1 VRSGFVTIIGR
12 PNAGKSTLLNS
23 LVGEK
28 LAIVTHKA
36 QTTRSRITGI
46 VNVKRKSKHPAG
58 QLVFVDTPGVHK
70 PADQL
75 NKRMM
80 QEVYD
85 SLEGCDLILLIVDVT
100 QKFGTGDEFVLEI
113 VKRAKASA
121 SSRSG
126 VDSRVPAS
134 ASSRSGVDSRVPAS
148 ASSRSGVD
156 SRVPATFLLLNKID
170 LFEKTKLL
178 AVIEAWSQRFEFA
191 QIIPISAEK
200 ELGKEELLAAVVNA
214 LPEGPKYFPED
225 QITDQPERFIVAELI
240 REQILINT
248 AQEVPYASG
257 VLIEKFEEGSKLSR
271 ISAVIFVEREGQK
284 AIIIGK
290 QGAMLKHIGTRAR
303 QQIERIL
310 GVKVFLELFV
320 KVREGWRDNVRDVDE
335 AIDWRKQLES
345 LNTRLSDKDE
355 KPEPRKLPAKNP
367 KISKAKV
374 QE

>member
-46 VNVKRKSKHPAG
+46 VNVKRKGKRPAG
-58 QLVFVDTPGVHK
+58 QVVFVDTPGVHK
-70 PADQL
+70 PEDQL

-85 SLEGCDLILLIVDVT
+85 SLEGCDLLLLIVDVT
-100 QKFGTGDEFVLEI
+100 QKFGTGDEFVLDI
-113 VKRAKASA
+113 VKRAKLK
-121 SSRSG
+121 
-126 VDSRVPAS
+126 
-134 ASSRSGVDSRVPAS
+134 
-148 ASSRSGVD
+148 
-156 SRVPATFLLLNKID
+156 TFLLLNKID

-178 AVIEAWSQRFEFA
+178 PTIEAWSQRFEFA
-191 QIIPISAEK
+191 QIVPISAAK
-200 ELGKEELLAAVVNA
+200 EQGKEELLTSVINA

-257 VLIEKFEEGSKLSR
+257 VLIEKFEEGKKLYR
-271 ISAVIFVEREGQK
+271 ISAIIFVEREGQK
-284 AIIIGK
+284 AIVIGK
-290 QGAMLKHIGTRAR
+290 QGSMLKHIGTRAR

-320 KVREGWRDNVRDVDE
+320 KVREGWRDNVHAVDE
-335 AIDWRKQLES
+335 AIDWRKQVEA
-345 LNTRLSDKDE
+345 LNTRLSDGNE
-355 KPEPRKLPAKNP
+355 KPESGKTRDR
-367 KISKAKV
+367 KAKPQKAEA
-374 QE
+374 QES

>member
-1 VRSGFVTIIGR
+1 MHSGFVTIIGR

-46 VNVKRKSKHPAG
+46 VNAKRKGKRPAG
-58 QLVFVDTPGVHK
+58 QVIFVDTPGVHK
-70 PADQL
+70 PEDQL

-100 QKFGTGDEFVLEI
+100 QKFGTGDEFVLDI
-113 VKRAKASA
+113 VKRAKAK
-121 SSRSG
+121 
-126 VDSRVPAS
+126 
-134 ASSRSGVDSRVPAS
+134 
-148 ASSRSGVD
+148 
-156 SRVPATFLLLNKID
+156 TFLLLNKID

-178 AVIEAWSQRFEFA
+178 PVIELWTQRFDFA

-200 ELGKEELLAAVVNA
+200 ELGKEELLTAVVNA

-257 VLIEKFEEGSKLSR
+257 VLIEKFEEGKKLSR

-284 AIIIGK
+284 AIVIGK

-303 QQIERIL
+303 QQIERVL

-320 KVREGWRDNVRDVDE
+320 KVREGWRDNVHDVDE
-335 AIDWRKQLES
+335 AIDWRKQIES
-345 LNTRLSDKDE
+345 LNTRLSDKDDRE
-355 KPEPRKLPAKNP
+355 ELKIRKEAARKAKPP
-367 KISKAKV
+367 KVKV
-374 QE
+374 QES

>member
-1 VRSGFVTIIGR
+1 VHSGFVTILGR

-46 VNVKRKSKHPAG
+46 VNVKRTGKHPAG

-70 PADQL
+70 PDDQL

-100 QKFGTGDEFVLEI
+100 QKFGTGDEFVLDI
-113 VKRAKASA
+113 VKRAKAK
-121 SSRSG
+121 
-126 VDSRVPAS
+126 
-134 ASSRSGVDSRVPAS
+134 
-148 ASSRSGVD
+148 
-156 SRVPATFLLLNKID
+156 TFLLLNKID

-178 AVIEAWSQRFEFA
+178 PVIETWTQRFDFA

-200 ELGKEELLAAVVNA
+200 EIGKEELLTAVVNA

-257 VLIEKFEEGSKLSR
+257 VLIEKFEEGKKLSR

-284 AIIIGK
+284 AIVIGK

-335 AIDWRKQLES
+335 AIDWRKQVQA

-355 KPEPRKLPAKNP
+355 KPAPRKMPGQKP
-367 KISKAKV
+367 KAPGKLSS
-374 QE
+374 

>member
-1 VRSGFVTIIGR
+1 VHSGFVTIIGR

-46 VNVKRKSKHPAG
+46 VNVKRKARRPAG
-58 QLVFVDTPGVHK
+58 QAVFVDTPGVHK
-70 PADQL
+70 PEDQL
-75 NKRMM
+75 NRRMM

-100 QKFGTGDEFVLEI
+100 QKFGTGDEFVLDI
-113 VKRAKASA
+113 VKRAKAK
-121 SSRSG
+121 
-126 VDSRVPAS
+126 
-134 ASSRSGVDSRVPAS
+134 
-148 ASSRSGVD
+148 
-156 SRVPATFLLLNKID
+156 TFLLLNKID

-178 AVIEAWSQRFEFA
+178 PAIEAWSERFSFA

-200 ELGKEELLAAVVNA
+200 ELGKEELLNAVVNA

-225 QITDQPERFIVAELI
+225 QITDQPERFIVAEFI

-257 VLIEKFEEGSKLSR
+257 VLIEKFEEGKKLSR

-320 KVREGWRDNVRDVDE
+320 KVREGWRDNVHDVDE
-335 AIDWRKQLES
+335 AIDWRKQIAS

-355 KPEPRKLPAKNP
+355 KPEGRKPSRKP
-367 KISKAKV
+367 KVSKSEARK
-374 QE
+374 E

>member
-1 VRSGFVTIIGR
+1 VHSGFVTIIGR

-46 VNVKRKSKHPAG
+46 VNVKRKAKRPAG
-58 QLVFVDTPGVHK
+58 QVVFVDTPGVHK
-70 PADQL
+70 PEDQL

-100 QKFGTGDEFVLEI
+100 QKFGTGDEFVLDI
-113 VKRAKASA
+113 VKRAK
-121 SSRSG
+121 
-126 VDSRVPAS
+126 VK
-134 ASSRSGVDSRVPAS
+134 
-148 ASSRSGVD
+148 
-156 SRVPATFLLLNKID
+156 TFLLLNKID

-178 AVIEAWSQRFEFA
+178 PTIEDWSKRFEFA
-191 QIIPISAEK
+191 QIVPISAEK
-200 ELGKEELLAAVVNA
+200 ELGKEELLTAVVNA

-257 VLIEKFEEGSKLSR
+257 VLIEKFEEGTRLSR

-284 AIIIGK
+284 GIIIGK

-320 KVREGWRDNVRDVDE
+320 KVREGWRDNVHDVDE
-335 AIDWRKQLES
+335 AIDWRKQVEA

-355 KPEPRKLPAKNP
+355 KTESRKAPARK
-367 KISKAKV
+367 SKPQKTKAQKS
-374 QE
+374 

>member
-1 VRSGFVTIIGR
+1 M
-12 PNAGKSTLLNS
+12 
-23 LVGEK
+23 
-28 LAIVTHKA
+28 
-36 QTTRSRITGI
+36 
-46 VNVKRKSKHPAG
+46 
-58 QLVFVDTPGVHK
+58 HK
-70 PADQL
+70 PEDQL

-113 VKRAKASA
+113 VKRAK
-121 SSRSG
+121 
-126 VDSRVPAS
+126 VK
-134 ASSRSGVDSRVPAS
+134 
-148 ASSRSGVD
+148 
-156 SRVPATFLLLNKID
+156 TFLLLNKID

-178 AVIEAWSQRFEFA
+178 PVIEAWSARFNFA
-191 QIIPISAEK
+191 QIVPISAEK
-200 ELGKEELLAAVVNA
+200 ELGKEELLTAVVNA

-225 QITDQPERFIVAELI
+225 QITDQPERFIAAELI

-257 VLIEKFEEGSKLSR
+257 VLIEKFEEGTRLSK

-290 QGAMLKHIGTRAR
+290 QGSMLKHIGTRAR

-335 AIDWRKQLES
+335 AIDWRKQLQP
-345 LNTRLSDKDE
+345 LNTRLSDKNE
-355 KPEPRKLPAKNP
+355 RESVIPERRKSAAK
-367 KISKAKV
+367 KARPG
-374 QE
+374 EA

>member
-1 VRSGFVTIIGR
+1 MRSGFVTIIGR

-46 VNVKRKSKHPAG
+46 VNVKRQGKRPAG
-58 QLVFVDTPGVHK
+58 QIVFVDTPGVHK
-70 PADQL
+70 PEDQL

-100 QKFGTGDEFVLEI
+100 QKFGTGDEFVLDI
-113 VKRAKASA
+113 VKRAK
-121 SSRSG
+121 
-126 VDSRVPAS
+126 VK
-134 ASSRSGVDSRVPAS
+134 
-148 ASSRSGVD
+148 
-156 SRVPATFLLLNKID
+156 TFLLLNKID

-178 AVIEAWSQRFEFA
+178 PAIEAWSQRFEFA
-191 QIIPISAEK
+191 QIVPISAEK
-200 ELGKEELLAAVVNA
+200 EIGKEELLTSVANA

-257 VLIEKFEEGSKLSR
+257 VLIEKFEEGKKLSR

-284 AIIIGK
+284 AIVIGK
-290 QGAMLKHIGTRAR
+290 QGSMLKHIGTRAR

-310 GVKVFLELFV
+310 GVKIYLELFV
-320 KVREGWRDNVRDVDE
+320 KVREGWRDNVHDVDE
-335 AIDWRKQLES
+335 AIDWRKQVEA
-345 LNTRLSDKDE
+345 LNTRLSDKDKEE
-355 KPEPRKLPAKNP
+355 KPERKPAK
-367 KISKAKV
+367 KAKDRKPEV
-374 QE
+374 QG

>member
-1 VRSGFVTIIGR
+1 MRSGFVTIIGR

-46 VNVKRKSKHPAG
+46 VNVKRKGKRPAG
-58 QLVFVDTPGVHK
+58 QVVFVDTPGVHK

-75 NKRMM
+75 NRRMM

-100 QKFGTGDEFVLEI
+100 QKFGTGDEFVLDI

-121 SSRSG
+121 NGSTG
-126 VDSRVPAS
+126 
-134 ASSRSGVDSRVPAS
+134 
-148 ASSRSGVD
+148 

-178 AVIEAWSQRFEFA
+178 PAIEAWSARFDFA
-191 QIIPISAEK
+191 QIVPISAEK
-200 ELGKEELLAAVVNA
+200 ELGKDELLTAVVNA

-257 VLIEKFEEGSKLSR
+257 VRIEKFEEGTRLSK

-310 GVKVFLELFV
+310 GVKVYLELFV
-320 KVREGWRDNVRDVDE
+320 KVREGWRDNALDVDE

-355 KPEPRKLPAKNP
+355 KTGHSKPAK
-367 KISKAKV
+367 KLKTGQAKT
-374 QE
+374 QES

>member
-1 VRSGFVTIIGR
+1 MHSGFVTIIGR

-36 QTTRSRITGI
+36 QTTRNRITGI
-46 VNVKRKSKHPAG
+46 VNVKRKGKRPAG
-58 QLVFVDTPGVHK
+58 QVVFVDTPGVHK

-85 SLEGCDLILLIVDVT
+85 SLEGCDLVLLIVDVT
-100 QKFGTGDEFVLEI
+100 QKFGTGDEFVLDI
-113 VKRAKASA
+113 VKRAK
-121 SSRSG
+121 
-126 VDSRVPAS
+126 VK
-134 ASSRSGVDSRVPAS
+134 
-148 ASSRSGVD
+148 
-156 SRVPATFLLLNKID
+156 TFLLLNKID

-178 AVIEAWSQRFEFA
+178 PTIELWSQRFDFA

-200 ELGKEELLAAVVNA
+200 EFGKEELLTAVVNT

-257 VLIEKFEEGSKLSR
+257 VLIERFEEGTKLSK
-271 ISAVIFVEREGQK
+271 ISAVIFVERDGQK
-284 AIIIGK
+284 AIVIGK
-290 QGAMLKHIGTRAR
+290 QGSMLKHIGTRAR

-320 KVREGWRDNVRDVDE
+320 KVREGWRDNPQQVDE

-355 KPEPRKLPAKNP
+355 LPAKGTKAP
-367 KISKAKV
+367 PKAKA
-374 QE
+374 QKS

>member
-1 VRSGFVTIIGR
+1 VHSGFVTIIGR

-46 VNVKRKSKHPAG
+46 VNVKRKGKRPAG
-58 QLVFVDTPGVHK
+58 QVVFVDTPGVHK
-70 PADQL
+70 PEDQL

-85 SLEGCDLILLIVDVT
+85 SLEGCDLVLLIVDVT
-100 QKFGTGDEFVLEI
+100 QKFGTGDEFVLDI
-113 VKRAKASA
+113 VKRAK
-121 SSRSG
+121 
-126 VDSRVPAS
+126 VK
-134 ASSRSGVDSRVPAS
+134 
-148 ASSRSGVD
+148 
-156 SRVPATFLLLNKID
+156 TFLLLNKID

-178 AVIEAWSQRFEFA
+178 PVIELWTQRFDFA

-200 ELGKEELLAAVVNA
+200 ELGKEELLTAVVNA

-257 VLIEKFEEGSKLSR
+257 VLIEKFEEGKKLSR

-284 AIIIGK
+284 AIVIGK

-320 KVREGWRDNVRDVDE
+320 KVREGWRDNVHDVDE
-335 AIDWRKQLES
+335 AIDWRKQVES
-345 LNTRLSDKDE
+345 LNTRLSDKDDRE
-355 KPEPRKLPAKNP
+355 NSKIRKAPAGKSKPQ
-367 KISKAKV
+367 KAKA
-374 QE
+374 QES

>member
-46 VNVKRKSKHPAG
+46 VNVKRTSKHLAG

-70 PADQL
+70 PEDQL

-100 QKFGTGDEFVLEI
+100 QKFGTGDEFVLDI

-121 SSRSG
+121 SGRSG
-126 VDSRVPAS
+126 IGNRVPA
-134 ASSRSGVDSRVPAS
+134 A
-148 ASSRSGVD
+148 
-156 SRVPATFLLLNKID
+156 FLLLNKID

-178 AVIEAWSQRFEFA
+178 AVIEAWSQRLDFA

-200 ELGKEELLAAVVNA
+200 ELGKQELITAVVNA

-257 VLIEKFEEGSKLSR
+257 VLIEKFEEDKKLSR

-284 AIIIGK
+284 AIVIGK

-345 LNTRLSDKDE
+345 LNTRLSDKDDTNE
-355 KPEPRKLPAKNP
+355 RRKTPARKPKTSRAKTQP
-367 KISKAKV
+367 
-374 QE
+374 

>member
-46 VNVKRKSKHPAG
+46 VNVKRKGKRPAG

-70 PADQL
+70 PEDQL

-85 SLEGCDLILLIVDVT
+85 SIEGCDLILLIVDVT
-100 QKFGTGDEFVLEI
+100 QRFGTGDEFVLDI
-113 VKRAKASA
+113 VKRAK
-121 SSRSG
+121 
-126 VDSRVPAS
+126 VK
-134 ASSRSGVDSRVPAS
+134 
-148 ASSRSGVD
+148 
-156 SRVPATFLLLNKID
+156 TFLLLNKID

-178 AVIEAWSQRFEFA
+178 AVIEAWSQRFDFA
-191 QIIPISAEK
+191 QIVPISAEK
-200 ELGKEELLAAVVNA
+200 ELGKEELLTAVVNA

-257 VLIEKFEEGSKLSR
+257 VLIEKFEEGKKLSK

-284 AIIIGK
+284 AIVIGK

-320 KVREGWRDNVRDVDE
+320 KVREGWRDNVHDVDE
-335 AIDWRKQLES
+335 AIDWRKQLQS
-345 LNTRLSDKDE
+345 LNTRLSDSAGRE
-355 KPEPRKLPAKNP
+355 EAASRKAAARKA
-367 KISKAKV
+367 KISRVKTED
-374 QE
+374 QP

>member
-46 VNVKRKSKHPAG
+46 VNVKRKARRPAG
-58 QLVFVDTPGVHK
+58 QVVFVDTPGVHK
-70 PADQL
+70 PEDQL

-100 QKFGTGDEFVLEI
+100 QKFGTGDEFVLDI
-113 VKRAKASA
+113 VKRAK
-121 SSRSG
+121 
-126 VDSRVPAS
+126 VK
-134 ASSRSGVDSRVPAS
+134 
-148 ASSRSGVD
+148 
-156 SRVPATFLLLNKID
+156 TFLLLNKID

-178 AVIEAWSQRFEFA
+178 PAIETWSQRFEFA
-191 QIIPISAEK
+191 QIVPISAEK
-200 ELGKEELLAAVVNA
+200 EYGKEELLTSVVNA

-257 VLIEKFEEGSKLSR
+257 VLIEKFEEGARLYR

-284 AIIIGK
+284 AIVIGK
-290 QGAMLKHIGTRAR
+290 QGSMLKHIGTRAR

-320 KVREGWRDNVRDVDE
+320 KVREGWRDNVHDVDE
-335 AIDWRKQLES
+335 AIDWRKQVES
-345 LNTRLSDKDE
+345 LNTRLSDKDKE
-355 KPEPRKLPAKNP
+355 SENRKAPGRKPKE
-367 KISKAKV
+367 SKAKA
-374 QE
+374 QK

>member
-1 VRSGFVTIIGR
+1 MRSGFVTIIGR

-46 VNVKRKSKHPAG
+46 VNVKRKGKRPAG
-58 QLVFVDTPGVHK
+58 QIVFVDTPGVHK
-70 PADQL
+70 PEDQL

-100 QKFGTGDEFVLEI
+100 QKFGTGDEFVLDI
-113 VKRAKASA
+113 VKRAK
-121 SSRSG
+121 
-126 VDSRVPAS
+126 VK
-134 ASSRSGVDSRVPAS
+134 
-148 ASSRSGVD
+148 
-156 SRVPATFLLLNKID
+156 TFLLLNKID

-178 AVIEAWSQRFEFA
+178 PAIEAWSQRFEFA
-191 QIIPISAEK
+191 QIVPISAEK
-200 ELGKEELLAAVVNA
+200 EIGKEELLTSVANA

-240 REQILINT
+240 REQILINP

-257 VLIEKFEEGSKLSR
+257 VLIEKFEEGKKLSR

-284 AIIIGK
+284 AIVIGK
-290 QGAMLKHIGTRAR
+290 QGSMLKHIGTRAR

-310 GVKVFLELFV
+310 GVKIYLELFV
-320 KVREGWRDNVRDVDE
+320 KVREGWRDNVHDVDE
-335 AIDWRKQLES
+335 AIDWRKQVEA
-345 LNTRLSDKDE
+345 LNTRLSDKDKEE
-355 KPEPRKLPAKNP
+355 KPERKPAK
-367 KISKAKV
+367 KAKDRKPEV
-374 QE
+374 QG

>member
-46 VNVKRKSKHPAG
+46 VNVKRQGKRPAG
-58 QLVFVDTPGVHK
+58 QIVFVDTPGVHK
-70 PADQL
+70 PEDQL

-100 QKFGTGDEFVLEI
+100 QKFGTGDEFVLDI
-113 VKRAKASA
+113 VKRANVK
-121 SSRSG
+121 
-126 VDSRVPAS
+126 
-134 ASSRSGVDSRVPAS
+134 
-148 ASSRSGVD
+148 
-156 SRVPATFLLLNKID
+156 TFLLLNKID

-178 AVIEAWSQRFEFA
+178 PVIEDWTKRFDFA
-191 QIIPISAEK
+191 QIVPISAEK
-200 ELGKEELLAAVVNA
+200 GLGKEELLTSVANA

-257 VLIEKFEEGSKLSR
+257 VLIEKFEEGKKLSR
-271 ISAVIFVEREGQK
+271 ISAVIFVERDGQK

-290 QGAMLKHIGTRAR
+290 QGSMLKHIGTRAR

-355 KPEPRKLPAKNP
+355 KPAPRKSSPRK
-367 KISKAKV
+367 S
-374 QE
+374 QEQK

>member
-1 VRSGFVTIIGR
+1 VHSGFVTIIGR

-46 VNVKRKSKHPAG
+46 VNVKRKARRPAG
-58 QLVFVDTPGVHK
+58 QVVFVDTPGVHK
-70 PADQL
+70 PEDQL

-100 QKFGTGDEFVLEI
+100 QKFGTGDEFVMDI
-113 VKRAKASA
+113 VKRAKAK
-121 SSRSG
+121 
-126 VDSRVPAS
+126 
-134 ASSRSGVDSRVPAS
+134 
-148 ASSRSGVD
+148 
-156 SRVPATFLLLNKID
+156 TFLLLNKID

-178 AVIEAWSQRFEFA
+178 PVIEAWSQRFSFA

-200 ELGKEELLAAVVNA
+200 ELGKEELLNAVVNA

-257 VLIEKFEEGSKLSR
+257 VRIERFEEGKKLSK
-271 ISAVIFVEREGQK
+271 ISAVIFVERDGQK

-320 KVREGWRDNVRDVDE
+320 KVREGWRDNVHDVDE
-335 AIDWRKQLES
+335 AIDWRKQIAS

-355 KPEPRKLPAKNP
+355 RPDVRKTPARKLKE
-367 KISKAKV
+367 SKAKA

>member
-46 VNVKRKSKHPAG
+46 VNVKRKAKRPAG
-58 QLVFVDTPGVHK
+58 QVVFVDTPGVHK
-70 PADQL
+70 PEDQL

-100 QKFGTGDEFVLEI
+100 QKFGTGDEFVLDI
-113 VKRAKASA
+113 VKRAK
-121 SSRSG
+121 
-126 VDSRVPAS
+126 VK
-134 ASSRSGVDSRVPAS
+134 
-148 ASSRSGVD
+148 
-156 SRVPATFLLLNKID
+156 TFLLLNKID

-178 AVIEAWSQRFEFA
+178 PVIETWSQRFEFA
-191 QIIPISAEK
+191 QIVPISAEK
-200 ELGKEELLAAVVNA
+200 ELGKEELLTSVVNA

-257 VLIEKFEEGSKLSR
+257 VLIEKFEEGARLYR

-284 AIIIGK
+284 AIVIGK
-290 QGAMLKHIGTRAR
+290 QGTMLKHIGTRAR

-320 KVREGWRDNVRDVDE
+320 KVREGWRDNVHDVDE
-335 AIDWRKQLES
+335 AIDWRKQVEA

-355 KPEPRKLPAKNP
+355 KGAKVSRREKPRKNEKTP
-367 KISKAKV
+367 K
-374 QE
+374 E

>member
-1 VRSGFVTIIGR
+1 MRSGFVTIIGR

-46 VNVKRKSKHPAG
+46 VNVKRKGKRPAG

-70 PADQL
+70 PEDQL

-85 SLEGCDLILLIVDVT
+85 SIEGCDLILLIVDVT
-100 QKFGTGDEFVLEI
+100 QKFGTGDEFVLDI
-113 VKRAKASA
+113 VKRAK
-121 SSRSG
+121 
-126 VDSRVPAS
+126 VK
-134 ASSRSGVDSRVPAS
+134 
-148 ASSRSGVD
+148 
-156 SRVPATFLLLNKID
+156 TFLLLNKID

-178 AVIEAWSQRFEFA
+178 AVIEAWSQRFDFA
-191 QIIPISAEK
+191 QIVPISAEK
-200 ELGKEELLAAVVNA
+200 ELGKEELLTAVVNA
-214 LPEGPKYFPED
+214 LPDGPKYFPED

-257 VLIEKFEEGSKLSR
+257 VLIEKFEEGKKLSR

-284 AIIIGK
+284 AIVIGK

-320 KVREGWRDNVRDVDE
+320 KVREGWRDNVHDVDE
-335 AIDWRKQLES
+335 AIDWRKQLQS
-345 LNTRLSDKDE
+345 LNTRLSDSGSHQE
-355 KPEPRKLPAKNP
+355 SAGRKATARKAPAKTKAANP
-367 KISKAKV
+367 EEQK
-374 QE
+374 

>member
-1 VRSGFVTIIGR
+1 MRSGFVTIIGR

-46 VNVKRKSKHPAG
+46 VNVKRKAKRPAG
-58 QLVFVDTPGVHK
+58 QVIFVDTPGVHK

-85 SLEGCDLILLIVDVT
+85 SLEGCDLVLLIVDVT
-100 QKFGTGDEFVLEI
+100 QKFGTGDEFVLDI
-113 VKRAKASA
+113 VKRAKLK
-121 SSRSG
+121 
-126 VDSRVPAS
+126 
-134 ASSRSGVDSRVPAS
+134 
-148 ASSRSGVD
+148 
-156 SRVPATFLLLNKID
+156 TFLLLNKID

-178 AVIEAWSQRFEFA
+178 PTIEAWSQRFDFA
-191 QIIPISAEK
+191 QVVPISAEK
-200 ELGKEELLAAVVNA
+200 ELGKEELLNAVVNA

-257 VLIEKFEEGSKLSR
+257 VLIEKFEEGTKLSR

-320 KVREGWRDNVRDVDE
+320 KVREGWRDNVHDVDE
-335 AIDWRKQLES
+335 AIDWRKQLQS
-345 LNTRLSDKDE
+345 LNTRLSDTGDE
-355 KPEPRKLPAKNP
+355 ESTSRKTPARKA
-367 KISKAKV
+367 KISKGGGSVPPLKG
-374 QE
+374 ED

>member
-1 VRSGFVTIIGR
+1 MRSGFVTIIGR

-46 VNVKRKSKHPAG
+46 VNVKRKAKRPAG
-58 QLVFVDTPGVHK
+58 QVIFVDTPGVHK

-85 SLEGCDLILLIVDVT
+85 SLEGCDLVLLIVDVT
-100 QKFGTGDEFVLEI
+100 QKFGTGDEFVLDI
-113 VKRAKASA
+113 VKRAKLK
-121 SSRSG
+121 
-126 VDSRVPAS
+126 
-134 ASSRSGVDSRVPAS
+134 
-148 ASSRSGVD
+148 
-156 SRVPATFLLLNKID
+156 TFLLLNKID

-178 AVIEAWSQRFEFA
+178 PTIEAWSQRFDFA
-191 QIIPISAEK
+191 QVVPISAEK
-200 ELGKEELLAAVVNA
+200 ELGKEELLNAVVNA

-257 VLIEKFEEGSKLSR
+257 VLIEKFEEGTKLSR
-271 ISAVIFVEREGQK
+271 ISAVIFVERDGQK

-335 AIDWRKQLES
+335 AIDWRKQLQS
-345 LNTRLSDKDE
+345 LNTRLSDAGDKE
-355 KPEPRKLPAKNP
+355 STSRKTPARKT
-367 KISKAKV
+367 KISKGSDSVPPLKG
-374 QE
+374 ED

>member
-1 VRSGFVTIIGR
+1 VHSGFVTIIGR

-46 VNVKRKSKHPAG
+46 VNLKRKGKRPAA
-58 QLVFVDTPGVHK
+58 QIVLVDTPGVHK
-70 PADQL
+70 PEDQL

-85 SLEGCDLILLIVDVT
+85 SLEGCDLVLLIVDVT
-100 QKFGTGDEFVLEI
+100 QKFGTGDEFVLQT
-113 VKRAKASA
+113 VKRANVK
-121 SSRSG
+121 
-126 VDSRVPAS
+126 
-134 ASSRSGVDSRVPAS
+134 
-148 ASSRSGVD
+148 
-156 SRVPATFLLLNKID
+156 TFLLLNKID
-170 LFEKTKLL
+170 LLEKTKLL
-178 AVIEAWSQRFEFA
+178 PVIEDWSKRLEFA
-191 QIIPISAEK
+191 QIVPISAEK
-200 ELGKEELLAAVVNA
+200 GQGKDELLSAVAEA

-257 VLIEKFEEGSKLSR
+257 VLIEKFEEGKKLYR
-271 ISAVIFVEREGQK
+271 ISAVIFVERDGQK
-284 AIIIGK
+284 AIVIGK

-303 QQIERIL
+303 AQIERIL

-320 KVREGWRDNVRDVDE
+320 KVREGWRDNVHDVDE

-345 LNTRLSDKDE
+345 LDRRLSDKDSDSE
-355 KPEPRKLPAKNP
+355 KRKSPAK
-367 KISKAKV
+367 KSGKAKGK
-374 QE
+374 ER

>member
-1 VRSGFVTIIGR
+1 MRSGFVTIIGR

-46 VNVKRKSKHPAG
+46 VNVKRKGKRPAG
-58 QLVFVDTPGVHK
+58 QVVFVDTPGVHK
-70 PADQL
+70 PEDQL

-85 SLEGCDLILLIVDVT
+85 SLEGCDLLLLIVDVT
-100 QKFGTGDEFVLEI
+100 QKFGTGDEFVLDI
-113 VKRAKASA
+113 VKRAKLK
-121 SSRSG
+121 
-126 VDSRVPAS
+126 
-134 ASSRSGVDSRVPAS
+134 
-148 ASSRSGVD
+148 
-156 SRVPATFLLLNKID
+156 TFLLLNKID

-178 AVIEAWSQRFEFA
+178 PTIEAWSQRFEFA
-191 QIIPISAEK
+191 QIVPISAAK
-200 ELGKEELLAAVVNA
+200 EQGKEELLTSVINA

-257 VLIEKFEEGSKLSR
+257 VLIEKFEEGKKLYR
-271 ISAVIFVEREGQK
+271 ISAIIFVEREGQK
-284 AIIIGK
+284 AIVIGK
-290 QGAMLKHIGTRAR
+290 QGSMLKHIGTRAR

-320 KVREGWRDNVRDVDE
+320 KVREGWRDNVHAVDE
-335 AIDWRKQLES
+335 AIDWRKQVEA
-345 LNTRLSDKDE
+345 LNTRLSDGNE
-355 KPEPRKLPAKNP
+355 KPESGKTRDR
-367 KISKAKV
+367 KAKPQKAEA
-374 QE
+374 QES

>member
-1 VRSGFVTIIGR
+1 MRSGFVTIIGR

-46 VNVKRKSKHPAG
+46 VNVKRQGKRPAS
-58 QLVFVDTPGVHK
+58 QIVFVDTPGVHK
-70 PADQL
+70 PEDQL

-113 VKRAKASA
+113 VKRAAVK
-121 SSRSG
+121 
-126 VDSRVPAS
+126 
-134 ASSRSGVDSRVPAS
+134 
-148 ASSRSGVD
+148 
-156 SRVPATFLLLNKID
+156 TFLLLNKID

-178 AVIEAWSQRFEFA
+178 PVIEDWTKRYEFA

-200 ELGKEELLAAVVNA
+200 GLGKEELLTSVANA

-257 VLIEKFEEGSKLSR
+257 VLIEKFEEGKKLSR
-271 ISAVIFVEREGQK
+271 ISAVIFVERDGQK

-290 QGAMLKHIGTRAR
+290 QGSMLKHIGTRAR

-320 KVREGWRDNVRDVDE
+320 KVREGWRDNVHDVDE

-355 KPEPRKLPAKNP
+355 KPAIRKPQSKKP
-367 KISKAKV
+367 KVSKPKA
-374 QE
+374 EE

>member
-36 QTTRSRITGI
+36 QTTRNRITGI
-46 VNVKRKSKHPAG
+46 VNIKRNGKRPAG
-58 QLVFVDTPGVHK
+58 QIVFVDTPGVHK
-70 PADQL
+70 PEDQL

-100 QKFGTGDEFVLEI
+100 QKFGTGDEFVLDI
-113 VKRAKASA
+113 VKRANVK
-121 SSRSG
+121 
-126 VDSRVPAS
+126 
-134 ASSRSGVDSRVPAS
+134 
-148 ASSRSGVD
+148 
-156 SRVPATFLLLNKID
+156 TFLLLNKID

-178 AVIEAWSQRFEFA
+178 PVIEDWTKRFDFA
-191 QIIPISAEK
+191 QIVPISAEK
-200 ELGKEELLAAVVNA
+200 ELGKEELITSVANA

-257 VLIEKFEEGSKLSR
+257 VLIEKFEEGKKLSR
-271 ISAVIFVEREGQK
+271 ISAVIFVERDGQK

-290 QGAMLKHIGTRAR
+290 QGSMLKHIGTRAR

-355 KPEPRKLPAKNP
+355 KPAPHKSQP
-367 KISKAKV
+367 KKPKV
-374 QE
+374 TKPEA